1 MSNIETRE
9 LAYRIDPVLWVR
21 KALGAEPKGWQ
32 QQFLRAPLGSSI
44 LALTARQVGKTTA
57 ACWAMAHTAIY
68 QPGSLSVAACPA
80 QRQSA
85 EAIRRVRDSVAK
97 AGAILTVQ
105 NVYGLELENGARVL
119 ALPGTDDSVRGL
131 TVDGWI
137 VADEAARL
145 SEDLIAALRPMRA
158 QKPDARF
165 AMLSTA
171 WSRSDPFWQAWD
183 GNDPTYLRLKATAD
197 MDGVNLDPV
206 FLERERLALGEEA
219 YKREYLGIPVGGGAS
234 PFTWEL
240 YQQATHPH
248 TPLVP
253 AGPAFAPPDE
263 PAGVPAPNP
272 FERLKS
278 AGVRR

>member
-1 MSNIETRE
+1 MNDLKEC
-9 LAYRIDPVLWVR
+9 AFRIDPVLWVQ
-21 KALGAEPKGWQ
+21 KVLGEDPKGWQ
-32 QQFLRAPLGSSI
+32 RQFLRAPRGASI

-57 ACWAMAHTAIY
+57 ACWAMAHSAIY
-68 QPGSLSVAACPA
+68 RPGSLSVVACPA

-85 EAIRRVRDSVAK
+85 EAIRRVRDSVLM
-97 AGAILTVQ
+97 AGATLSVE

-145 SEDLIAALRPMRA
+145 SDDLIAALRPMRA
-158 QKPDARF
+158 RKPDARF

-183 GNDPTYLRLKATAD
+183 GEDASYLRLKATAG
-197 MDGVNLDPV
+197 MEGVELDST

-219 YKREYLGIPVGGGAS
+219 YMREYLGIPVGGGAS

-240 YQQATHPH
+240 YEQATRHRA
-248 TPLVP
+248 PLAP
-253 AGPAFAPPDE
+253 AGPDFAPAAAAE
-263 PAGVPAPNP
+263 ARPAPNP
-272 FERLKS
+272 FQQLKH
-278 AGVRR
+278 AGIVR